1 MALGKP
7 MMVIYL
13 CHQ

>member
-1 MALGKP
+1 